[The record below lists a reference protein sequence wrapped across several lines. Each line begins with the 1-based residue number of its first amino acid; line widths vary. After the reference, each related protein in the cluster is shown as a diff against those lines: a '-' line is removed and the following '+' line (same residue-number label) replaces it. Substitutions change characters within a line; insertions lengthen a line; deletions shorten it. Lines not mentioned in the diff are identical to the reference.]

1 MSRPLRVWSVA
12 VAAALVALSALGITS
27 SSLADAKLS
36 ETPGHYAPGLATGAP
51 RAIRADEYRRS
62 TPWQLGLIARGSESF
77 GTPLGYADVALVAA
91 SARGP
96 AGVLLHPEAVLLT
109 RANALPADV
118 LFAFVWWLPV
128 GIVAVLLPLW
138 LTRLGVR
145 SSIALSA
152 SALVLLAPTVHWWSL
167 WSLGVLAAPLVSA
180 LLVLWGVERWAARG
194 TNALSLVALAV
205 AAVGIARAAVGY
217 APWTIPLT
225 ATILAPTVAW
235 LLTSERRRLGVVALG
250 GTVLAG
256 GALAVVLV
264 AQSGA
269 LDVLGETVYPGGRRS
284 LGEFVGLDLLFGA
297 PHLWLLQAPPLIVG
311 TNASELSTG
320 YLVLAIPAVAMAL
333 GIRWSDVGRV
343 RAPAAAAGGVAA
355 LLATWVVVDWPGFF
369 SWFFPMTLVPPDR
382 MAQVLGLSATI
393 AFAFVLTAWRAAP
406 RMRRMPVAVASA
418 VVAGLA
424 TLLGGFALR
433 DDPLPDL
440 PGWVVVVVSVLVG
453 LAIFAI
459 VRYPAS
465 PRALALA
472 PLLALVVVF
481 AANPLQRGLGDLR
494 GSEAAA
500 TVTTA
505 GDDLRDGEYLA
516 ADSLEV
522 DALLMANGV
531 PALSGQQWLG
541 PNEDAW
547 RVLDPSERSRD
558 EWNRGASYVVFS
570 WAPGEPTRVR
580 AVAEDIVQ
588 VRTDPCGDAVRQLG
602 LRVAVSSRPLRAPCL
617 AETGTFRWGATEQRL
632 YAIRPG

>member
-194 TNALSLVALAV
+194 TNALSLVAFAV

-433 DDPLPDL
+433 DDQLPDL

-453 LAIFAI
+453 LAIFAT

-500 TVTTA
+500 RVTTA

-541 PNEDAW
+541 PDEDAW

-558 EWNRGASYVVFS
+558 EWNRGASYVVFA